1 MKIIT
6 HSLACLLACLLP
18 CSQVGLNVNLAG
30 EGKAECVRTTC
41 CVYLI
46 DDLSSL
52 GFTSY
57 LLRARIVLI
66 NITQM
71 CKKKLFKILSCV
83 CFFLF
88 LCFFVF
94 LQTLHMWNLRFN
106 NSPIRVF

>member
-71 CKKKLFKILSCV
+71 CKKKLFQILSCV
-83 CFFLF
+83 F
-88 LCFFVF
+88 FFVF
-94 LQTLHMWNLRFN
+94 
-106 NSPIRVF
+106 VFFCFFADAAHVELEI